1 MGEKMHE
8 YLSDIVEKKQKLPII
23 RYDLFDALPFITHG
37 FTTRLGGVSEGIFS
51 TMNLSFTRGD
61 DREKVLRNYG
71 IIAEEIGYSVNDFVA
86 SDQTHTTN
94 IRIVTKEDRG
104 KGIIREKDYKDI
116 DGLMTNER
124 GIVLFTY
131 YADCVPLFFAD
142 RVKKVIALSHSGW
155 RGTVNRMAEVTINK
169 MCREFGSNKEDI
181 ICAVGP
187 SICRDCY
194 EVSGDVRL
202 EFERKFCSEDMKK
215 IFTAKEN
222 DKYLLDLWKAN
233 EIILIEAGISKENI
247 ENRRI
252 CTCCNKDILFS
263 HRGSGGKRGN
273 LAAFMVIN
281 DETTD

>member
-61 DREKVLRNYG
+61 DREKVLKNYG

-142 RVKKVIALSHSGW
+142 RIKKVIALSHSGW

-181 ICAVGP
+181 ICAIGP

>member
-1 MGEKMHE
+1 MHE
-8 YLSDIVEKKQKLPII
+8 YLSSMIDRQEKLPLI
-23 RYDLFDALPFITHG
+23 RYDLFDKLPFLTHG

-61 DREKVLRNYG
+61 DREKVLKNYEILAG
-71 IIAEEIGYSVNDFVA
+71 EIGYLVEDFVA

-94 IRIVTKEDRG
+94 IRVVTKADRG
-104 KGIIREKDYKDI
+104 KGIVRKKDYKDI
-116 DGLMTNER
+116 DGLMTNEKD
-124 GIVLFTY
+124 IVLFTY

-142 RVKKVIALSHSGW
+142 KEKKVIALSHSGW

-187 SICRDCY
+187 SICRNCY
-194 EVSGDVRL
+194 EVSEDVRL
-202 EFERKFCSEDMKK
+202 EFERKFCAEDMKK

-233 EIILIEAGISKENI
+233 EIILIEAGISADNI
-247 ENRRI
+247 ENRQI

-263 HRGSGGKRGN
+263 HRGLAGKRGN
-273 LAAFMVIN
+273 LAAFMAIN
-281 DETTD
+281 DEAKD